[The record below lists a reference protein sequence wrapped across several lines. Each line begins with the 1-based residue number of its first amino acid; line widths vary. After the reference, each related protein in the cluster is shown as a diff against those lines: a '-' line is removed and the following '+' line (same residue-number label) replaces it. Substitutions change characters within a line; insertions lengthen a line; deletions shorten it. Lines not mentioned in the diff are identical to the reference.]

1 MNLREQR
8 AKTSAAILEGK
19 FIEKV
24 LNENATS
31 IDKAI
36 SEKTAGFKS
45 AFWNDRNFQVNNST
59 LVYTTKLQHRFLD
72 MKTRQSENGSVR
84 KRHYAI
90 HNKPIFGHISQI
102 ARELNFGFTEAVK
115 ADLLLLDNSNI

>member
-19 FIEKV
+19 FIQKV
-24 LNENATS
+24 LQEKATS

-36 SEKTAGFKS
+36 SEKTAGFQS
-45 AFWNDRNFQVNNST
+45 AFWKDRNFQVNNTT
-59 LVYTTKLQHRFLD
+59 LVYTSKLQHRFLD
-72 MKTRQSENGSVR
+72 MKTRQSNNGLVR
-84 KRHYAI
+84 KKNYAI
-90 HNKPIFGHISQI
+90 HNKPIFGHLSSI

-115 ADLLLLDNSNI
+115 ADLLQLNNTSI